1 MGQHHGPSAIVAA
14 FVRLVL
20 PVAFALAL
28 CALASAAPAA
38 DLPPTIAHIP
48 FEFASEPEAPPS
60 MVAGVFR
67 PPGDGPFPV
76 LIYSHGR
83 SSAETDRARTSFP
96 DPRGHIRYW
105 RSKGF
110 AVVAPVRPGYGAT
123 GGPDAEDS
131 GVRYDI
137 FGNCWGHPEFAR
149 SADVAAIAVRAT
161 LEWLRHQV
169 WADPR
174 RVILAGASM
183 GGLAS
188 IASAATNP
196 DGVVAYINFSG
207 GTGGNGKRSPEHSC
221 GLEAMEPLMASYGKR
236 THVPS
241 LWLYAQNDSFWGAEW
256 PRIWHDA
263 YATGGSDSRL
273 VMTRAVANGDGHQ
286 LLTRGTS
293 LWTSYVD
300 RFLQDHGF

>member
-1 MGQHHGPSAIVAA
+1 MTMN
-14 FVRLVL
+14 RLMNGARV
-20 PVAFALAL
+20 AL
-28 CALASAAPAA
+28 CALAFALCA
-38 DLPPTIAHIP
+38 DARSGEPL
-48 FEFASEPEAPPS
+48 ASIMYIDVGGGLSGVTA
-60 MVAGVFR
+60 MRMAAGVFL
-67 PPGDGPFPV
+67 PEGEGPFPV

-83 SSAETDRARTSFP
+83 SGTEAERHQTRIP
-96 DPRGHIRYW
+96 DIRGHVRYW
-105 RSKGF
+105 LRKGF
-110 AVVAPVRPGYGAT
+110 AVIAPIRPGYGET
-123 GGPDAEDS
+123 GGFDGEDS
-131 GVRYDI
+131 GTRYDI

-161 LEWLRHQV
+161 LEWLRHQM

-221 GLEAMEPLMASYGKR
+221 GLEAMEPLMTSYGKR